1 MKLLFE
7 NWRKY
12 LTEAQISWKH
22 PDISAEVG
30 EFRRHARRFELSAE
44 ELEEYVKNNGQ
55 LIPMSRELYDTLQ
68 NTQMREVS
76 SVEDLDRIGKENNK
90 DFEGIKKGI
99 EAGSQFNAPIVVQ
112 REGESP
118 WLVAGNTRLV
128 AAAAY
133 GITPE
138 VWYVKI

>member
-12 LTEAQISWKH
+12 LTKAQISWKP
-22 PDISAEVG
+22 PDLSAEVG
-30 EFRRHARRFELSAE
+30 EFERHASRFELSAE
-44 ELEEYVKNNGQ
+44 ELEEHVSKGQ
-55 LIPMSRELYDTLQ
+55 LIPMSKELYNTLQ
-68 NTQMREVS
+68 NTQMREVN
-76 SVEDLDRIGKENNK
+76 SVEDLDRIGAENKK

-99 EAGSQFNAPIVVQ
+99 EAGSEFNAPIVVQ
-112 REGESP
+112 KEGESP

-133 GITPE
+133 GITPK